1 MWLESRPFQH
11 FHCVTPVVNIH
22 TSICLKLSRE
32 FMLSCCEFHR
42 LLDSISIS
50 EVSREDGA
58 WFTSAS
64 AGDKFEL
71 VVEDDS

>member
-1 MWLESRPFQH
+1 
-11 FHCVTPVVNIH
+11 
-22 TSICLKLSRE
+22 
-32 FMLSCCEFHR
+32 MLSCCEFPR

-64 AGDKFEL
+64 ADDKFEL